1 MHNQVVMEGRS
12 KWNEIKSISNGLEV
26 LRNEILEMFMSNN
39 NRTIVFK
46 SLFNQ
51 YESTVNELL
60 CVLLYIVFELFS
72 NFIDYF
78 FTFILLDI
86 IYTNSNVVH
95 LSSNTNDQ
103 TVLYLF

>member
-1 MHNQVVMEGRS
+1 MEGRS

>member
-1 MHNQVVMEGRS
+1 MEGRS

-51 YESTVNELL
+51 YESTVNELFF
-60 CVLLYIVFELFS
+60 YI
-72 NFIDYF
+72 
-78 FTFILLDI
+78 
-86 IYTNSNVVH
+86 
-95 LSSNTNDQ
+95 
-103 TVLYLF
+103 